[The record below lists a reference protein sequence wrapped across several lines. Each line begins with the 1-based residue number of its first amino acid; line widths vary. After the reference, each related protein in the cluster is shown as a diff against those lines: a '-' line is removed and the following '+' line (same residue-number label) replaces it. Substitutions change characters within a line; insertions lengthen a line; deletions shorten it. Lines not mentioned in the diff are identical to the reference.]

1 MGLRRIGRRR
11 CKHAKCALI
20 VVRDWVISDTIS
32 AFDKCLSCQSCDVS
46 KIVAAPAPHRC
57 DRRVDSVFKILAVI
71 YAWIKYIFFKYHS
84 FSLNSF
90 LKHSEYM
97 YISSL
102 KSISYKLLLRQYIIL
117 IPVGL
122 DCKSSCALES
132 IVINNPALGSHSYG
146 KLYTSRRNHLVEQA
160 NYYPLQRRLLNASF
174 IIISLT
180 KM

>member
-71 YAWIKYIFFKYHS
+71 CLNKMYFFSKYHL
-84 FSLNSF
+84 FSLHSF
-90 LKHSEYM
+90 LKHSEYV

-102 KSISYKLLLRQYIIL
+102 KSISYLLLRQYINL

-122 DCKSSCALES
+122 DCKSSCA
-132 IVINNPALGSHSYG
+132 VRINSY
-146 KLYTSRRNHLVEQA
+146 Q
-160 NYYPLQRRLLNASF
+160 
-174 IIISLT
+174 
-180 KM
+180 